1 MNLALSLLPSLS
13 LTLSLS
19 LSLSDLGKWW
29 SLCVFGQIQFRDI
42 DEWTSWLCEHRGLC
56 VCCERVCIVSV

>member
-19 LSLSDLGKWW
+19 LSLTLTLASGGRCAYLVRF
-29 SLCVFGQIQFRDI
+29 SLEISMNGPPGSVSI
-42 DEWTSWLCEHRGLC
+42 EAC
-56 VCCERVCIVSV
+56 VCVVRECVL